1 MMMCMAE
8 PFLFYF
14 FFYFFFFLKKQGFLS
29 LFENLV
35 INFSRIP
42 SIMKLCIIA
51 IFLQKSYI
59 WEKPGSLDIGQ
70 NALGQSDRRIF
81 KSNKSLD
88 QNYEMFFCML
98 IQIRVNSELLKNIEV
113 GFIKNGCGNSGH
125 RTLKSNFLKKLCLK
139 NESME

>member
-1 MMMCMAE
+1 
-8 PFLFYF
+8 
-14 FFYFFFFLKKQGFLS
+14 
-29 LFENLV
+29 
-35 INFSRIP
+35 
-42 SIMKLCIIA
+42 MKLCIIA
-51 IFLQKSYI
+51 IFLQKPYI
-59 WEKPGSLDIGQ
+59 WEKPGSVDIGQ

-113 GFIKNGCGNSGH
+113 GLIKNGCGNSGH